1 MINLK
6 IASPN
11 STIFNGEVSKVTVKT
26 IDGVMTILPRHIP
39 LVSVIEKGYVIIDGG
54 EQIEI
59 LKGFITVDDASN
71 VSVLVSHI

>member
-11 STIFNGEVSKVTVKT
+11 STIFDGQVSKVTVKT

-39 LVSVIEKGYVIIDGG
+39 LVSIIENGYVAIDGG
-54 EQIEI
+54 AKIDVI
-59 LKGFITVDDASN
+59 AGFITMDDKSN
-71 VSVLVSHI
+71 LSILISHI